1 MQDHPKS
8 CSTRS
13 TQNSDF
19 YTIGQI
25 FFFFH
30 KHLSQ
35 IEDTEKT
42 GTDKAMMV
50 GKKPNKLLTPL
61 KRHSLI
67 TIVTGSGALHGGEA
81 SLGAGFRHKLLGW
94 KAQGERGLG
103 SGAPGPAASRM
114 LLFGSWR
121 PGPFTICPSLGCGA
135 RRTQL
140 WRRCNTHSFNC
151 TYTKKGEQ
159 WGTAADSGGSQ
170 GATHLRLPR
179 QAVQSQRAE

>member
-1 MQDHPKS
+1 MGRVQDHPKS

-19 YTIGQI
+19 YTIGRI
-25 FFFFH
+25 SFFFFFH

-50 GKKPNKLLTPL
+50 GKKPNELLTPL

-67 TIVTGSGALHGGEA
+67 TIVTGVRGTAQRRSISGSRFRSQAGRVE
-81 SLGAGFRHKLLGW
+81 GAG
-94 KAQGERGLG
+94 RGLW

-140 WRRCNTHSFNC
+140 WRRCDTHSFNC

-159 WGTAADSGGSQ
+159 WDCCC
-170 GATHLRLPR
+170 
-179 QAVQSQRAE
+179 

>member
-13 TQNSDF
+13 TQNSYF

-25 FFFFH
+25 FFFLH

-61 KRHSLI
+61 RRHSLI
-67 TIVTGSGALHGGEA
+67 TIVTGVGALHGGEA
-81 SLGAGFRHKLLGW
+81 SLGAGFGHKLMGR
-94 KAQGERGLG
+94 KAQGEASGLEHRALQPAG
-103 SGAPGPAASRM
+103 CSSLEAGGQGPSPYAP
-114 LLFGSWR
+114 LW
-121 PGPFTICPSLGCGA
+121 GCRA

-159 WGTAADSGGSQ
+159 WGTAADGGSQ
-170 GATHLRLPR
+170 GATHLRLLR

>member
-1 MQDHPKS
+1 
-8 CSTRS
+8 
-13 TQNSDF
+13 
-19 YTIGQI
+19 
-25 FFFFH
+25 
-30 KHLSQ
+30 
-35 IEDTEKT
+35 
-42 GTDKAMMV
+42 MV

-67 TIVTGSGALHGGEA
+67 TIVTGVGGTARRRSISGSRFPSQADGVE
-81 SLGAGFRHKLLGW
+81 GAG
-94 KAQGERGLG
+94 RGLG

-159 WGTAADSGGSQ
+159 WGTAADSRGPKVLPTC
-170 GATHLRLPR
+170 ACPDRLCR
-179 QAVQSQRAE
+179 ASQRAE